1 MSNNYKKVNVYIN
14 YNENSISKI
23 DIIKSEFGL
32 DDVVYGVF
40 REMDIKFKD
49 DDELYYG
56 IKSIDDK
63 KGIGVI
69 GYGDES
75 VLFVIKENSKWY
87 DKVDEFNLDSI
98 DKEVDFS
105 NGKYDEEDWDNWVEF
120 IEDGIV
126 CGFDNG
132 RVDVIELK
140 EGYTIDADS
149 IEVVSELNG

>member
-1 MSNNYKKVNVYIN
+1 MSNNYKVVNVYIN

-23 DIIKSEFGL
+23 DIIKSEFGV
-32 DDVVYGVF
+32 DDVVKGVF

-75 VLFVIKENSKWY
+75 VLFVIKDSSKWY
-87 DKVDEFNLDSI
+87 NKVDEFNLDSI
-98 DKEVDFS
+98 EKEVDFS
-105 NGKYDEEDWDNWVEF
+105 NGDYNEEDWDNWVELV
-120 IEDGIV
+120 EV
-126 CGFDNG
+126 LC
-132 RVDVIELK
+132 
-140 EGYTIDADS
+140 EG
-149 IEVVSELNG
+149 

>member
-1 MSNNYKKVNVYIN
+1 MSNNYKVVEVYLS
-14 YNENSISKI
+14 YGENSISKI
-23 DIIKSEFGL
+23 DNIKSEFGL

-40 REMDIKFKD
+40 MDLDLKEFKD

-87 DKVDEFNLDSI
+87 DKVDEFNLDSNE
-98 DKEVDFS
+98 KEVDFS
-105 NGKYDEEDWDNWVEF
+105 NGKYDEEDWENWVELV
-120 IEDGIV
+120 EV
-126 CGFDNG
+126 LC
-132 RVDVIELK
+132 
-140 EGYTIDADS
+140 EG
-149 IEVVSELNG
+149 

>member
-1 MSNNYKKVNVYIN
+1 MSNNYKVVEVYLS
-14 YNENSISKI
+14 YGENSISKI
-23 DIIKSEFGL
+23 DNIKSEFGL

-40 REMDIKFKD
+40 MDLDLKEFKD

-87 DKVDEFNLDSI
+87 DKVDEFNLDSKE
-98 DKEVDFS
+98 KEVDFS
-105 NGKYDEEDWDNWVEF
+105 NGKYDEEDWENWVELV
-120 IEDGIV
+120 EV
-126 CGFDNG
+126 LC
-132 RVDVIELK
+132 
-140 EGYTIDADS
+140 EG
-149 IEVVSELNG
+149 

>member
-1 MSNNYKKVNVYIN
+1 MSNNYKVVEVYLS
-14 YNENSISKI
+14 YGENSISKI

-40 REMDIKFKD
+40 MDLDLKEFKD
-49 DDELYYG
+49 DDDLYYG

-87 DKVDEFNLDSI
+87 DKVDEFNLDSKE
-98 DKEVDFS
+98 KEVDFS
-105 NGKYDEEDWDNWVEF
+105 NGKYDEEDWDNWVELV
-120 IEDGIV
+120 EV
-126 CGFDNG
+126 LC
-132 RVDVIELK
+132 
-140 EGYTIDADS
+140 EG
-149 IEVVSELNG
+149 